1 MSEKKIRYQ
10 GRFIKESFGD
20 KHHVYAGERFTKEW
34 TIRNDGQHAWPQE
47 LYLIQTSGD
56 DMQVKPV

>member
-34 TIRNDGQHAWPQE
+34 TIRNDGQHAWP
-47 LYLIQTSGD
+47 
-56 DMQVKPV
+56 